1 MSTST
6 CSQSASPEHTPM
18 TLARLRLMTKRPFM
32 VLSFFTDV
40 AVAYAIGSEVAAET
54 NSSDVMRAPARLTA
68 IWRVSMNEKNILLLP
83 FAEPPIG
90 LTAYIAG
97 SVPIQKYRLKSI
109 IVQGVFSMK
118 LGHSANLL
126 GISAAM
132 AADLGAFRWLL
143 SGQ

>member
-1 MSTST
+1 
-6 CSQSASPEHTPM
+6 
-18 TLARLRLMTKRPFM
+18 M
-32 VLSFFTDV
+32 VLSFFNDV

-132 AADLGAFRWLL
+132 AADLGAFRWQL